1 MNIQDVMKLQFLSH
15 SMSAGQHQQSSSS
28 FSIMHII
35 SQFLFM
41 MFITM
46 MDDIAKAIPKVYE
59 DLRMLVTSR
68 VKNTVESSVTAMQK
82 NAEQL
87 KDTAISLT
95 TRHNINSIIMSRI
108 YEHEADASKNTN
120 HNNKPNSEHADS
132 MVDAIISY
140 ISRLHNIPT
149 LKLINNGHFI
159 VAYKD
164 KPIQIANSIY
174 VKIDNVALSPTGMI
188 NSIKFT
194 VASNSLS
201 ASEITQFIKKIHQ
214 DYQQEMKN
222 SLGNNIY
229 FFDQKSRDGSGPPPV
244 PIGINDPAAIR
255 NHKAML
261 INTAP
266 KNLNFTMTPFY
277 SNKQFTNIFGKE
289 IREIEQRVKF
299 FVENKDWYD
308 KKGIPYQ
315 LGILL
320 SGIPGAG
327 KTSVIRAIA
336 NYTKRHIIN
345 VNFANIT
352 TATQLKNLFYS
363 DKLTVYLD
371 TSLMN
376 SQAFHIPIEQ
386 RLYVLEEIDAIGDI
400 VKQRTANS
408 KNDHPIN
415 DELTLAEIL
424 TVMDGTMEVPGRIVI
439 MTSNHPEVL
448 DKALIRPGRID
459 LQTNFTYAS
468 RDLIKEMYEAYL
480 DETFP
485 QDLLQNIP
493 HEELTPAEVGQVM
506 FRHFNTNSRPYD
518 ILRDLQTTASKH
530 HNAPAQP
537 EMKQARFQHME
548 AQDLSDLSNLEKQ
561 KTTTKNASTFLRDIK
576 EKKDEYTKESPI
588 KDFLSKPLIKVTE
601 EKKEIEDKKDEYT
614 KKSQTKEFLSKPLFS
629 ETLGGGVES
638 YSQHSFA
645 GFTAAAFAPLSDND
659 GSTFACFVGK
669 GN

>member
-1 MNIQDVMKLQFLSH
+1 
-15 SMSAGQHQQSSSS
+15 MSAGHQHQQSSSS
-28 FSIMHII
+28 FNIMHII

-59 DLRMLVTSR
+59 DIRALVTSR

-108 YEHEADASKNTN
+108 YEHETDASKNTN
-120 HNNKPNSEHADS
+120 HNNKPNSEQADS

-188 NSIKFT
+188 SSIKFT

-222 SLGNNIY
+222 SLGSNIY

-289 IREIEQRVKF
+289 IRDIEQRVKF

-400 VKQRTANS
+400 VKQRTAANS

-439 MTSNHPEVL
+439 MTSNHPEIL

-530 HNAPAQP
+530 HKATTSPQP
-537 EMKQARFQHME
+537 EIMKQVRFQHVD
-548 AQDLSDLSNLEKQ
+548 AQDLSNLEKQ
-561 KTTTKNASTFLRDIK
+561 KCDIQ
-576 EKKDEYTKESPI
+576 EKTDEYT
-588 KDFLSKPLIKVTE
+588 SKPLIQITT
-601 EKKEIEDKKDEYT
+601 EKKEIDHTTKDEYIKDTYT
-614 KKSQTKEFLSKPLFS
+614 KKSQTEEFLSKPLFS
-629 ETLGGGVES
+629 ETLGGGVTAFS
-638 YSQHSFA
+638 PSSHHSLS
-645 GFTAAAFAPLSDND
+645 GFTAASFAPLSDNH